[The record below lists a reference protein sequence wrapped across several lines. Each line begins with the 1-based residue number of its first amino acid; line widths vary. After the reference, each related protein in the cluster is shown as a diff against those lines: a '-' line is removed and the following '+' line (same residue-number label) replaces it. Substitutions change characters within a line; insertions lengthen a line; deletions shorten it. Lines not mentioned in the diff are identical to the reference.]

1 MRVSDN
7 RLAKDVYPWE
17 ACVPFTF
24 LLAKLYLDVF
34 KNKDFK
40 SFQWRIL
47 WCSDKTPGWGSRKQ
61 SLCGGIRAAKSK
73 QQELL
78 KCTGTEQTLALG
90 DCNHHFGLG
99 WDWTG
104 PKEGQKG
111 NGGIDTRAPGRE
123 TREKEINSLV
133 LLEPGWS
140 FCRKRW
146 SCGPSLFYFF

>member
-1 MRVSDN
+1 MLRQNPRVG
-7 RLAKDVYPWE
+7 
-17 ACVPFTF
+17 FTQTKP
-24 LLAKLYLDVF
+24 LRRDP
-34 KNKDFK
+34 
-40 SFQWRIL
+40 R
-47 WCSDKTPGWGSRKQ
+47 R
-61 SLCGGIRAAKSK
+61 KSK

-104 PKEGQKG
+104 PKEGQTG

-140 FCRKRW
+140 FCRKR
-146 SCGPSLFYFF
+146 